1 MAGETDVVFSLVL
14 LKGVCI
20 MRVSGTLIG
29 SICAAALALV
39 LAGCGQQQNS
49 AQAQEQRPAPEAMVT
64 TLAPQRVEIVSELP
78 GRTSPYR
85 VAEVRPQVT
94 GVVRKRLFT
103 EGGEVRVDQQLYE
116 IDPARYHAAYDSARA
131 SLARA
136 QSTLNSAKVLAERY
150 RTLIEARA
158 VSKQQ
163 YDDAVASQQQAEA
176 DVASAKAA
184 IETAGINLVYTKVLA
199 PISGRVGRSTVTE
212 GALVTSDQT
221 SALATVQQLD
231 PIYVDVTQS
240 TTQLLRLQRELAN
253 GQLQSAGADQAMVK
267 LLFDDGTEYSRP
279 GKLLFSEVTV
289 DQGTGSVT
297 MRAVFPNPQRQLLP
311 GMFVHARLV
320 EGVSEQALL
329 VPQQGVS
336 RNQRGEPTALVVGQ
350 DNKVE
355 MRVLKV
361 DRAIGDKWLVLD
373 GVKAGDKVVV
383 EGLQKARPGTVV
395 RAVEAN
401 KSSGE
406 APQEQPTPGER
417 KLTQRQ

>member
-406 APQEQPTPGER
+406 APQEQPNPGER

>member
-1 MAGETDVVFSLVL
+1 
-14 LKGVCI
+14 
-20 MRVSGTLIG
+20 MRVRGPLIG
-29 SICAAALALV
+29 AICAAALTLV
-39 LAGCGQQQNS
+39 LAGCGQQQNN
-49 AQAQEQRPAPEAMVT
+49 AHAQEQRTVPETMVT

-78 GRTSPYR
+78 GRTAPYR

-94 GVVRKRLFT
+94 GVVLKRLFT
-103 EGGEVRVDQQLYE
+103 EGGEVRADQQLYE
-116 IDPARYHAAYDSARA
+116 INPASYQAAYDSARA

-136 QSTLNSAKVLAERY
+136 QAALNSAKLLAERY

-221 SALATVQQLD
+221 AALATVQQLD
-231 PIYVDVTQS
+231 PIYVDVNQS
-240 TTQLLRLQRELAN
+240 TTQLLRLQRELAK
-253 GQLQSAGADQAMVK
+253 GQLQSAGAHQATVR
-267 LLFDDGTEYSRP
+267 LVFDDGTEYSQP

-297 MRAVFPNPQRQLLP
+297 MRAVFPNPQHQLLP

-373 GVKAGDKVVV
+373 GVKDGDKVVV

-395 RAVEAN
+395 RAVEAT
-401 KSSGE
+401 KLSSE
-406 APQEQPTPGER
+406 APQEQTNPGER

>member
-1 MAGETDVVFSLVL
+1 
-14 LKGVCI
+14 
-20 MRVSGTLIG
+20 MRVSAIPIG
-29 SICAAALALV
+29 SICAGAAILALL
-39 LAGCGQQQNS
+39 LAGCGEQQKS
-49 AQAQEQRPAPEAMVT
+49 ARAQGPVAVPKTTVT

-78 GRTSPYR
+78 GRTAPYR

-94 GVVRKRLFT
+94 GVVLKRLFT
-103 EGGEVRVDQQLYE
+103 EGSEVRADQQLYQ
-116 IDPARYHAAYDSARA
+116 INPASYQAAYDSAQA

-136 QSTLNSAKVLAERY
+136 QAALNSAKLLAERY

-163 YDDAVASQQQAEA
+163 NDDAVASQQQAEA

-184 IETAGINLVYTKVLA
+184 IETARINLVYTKVLA
-199 PISGRVGRSTVTE
+199 PIAGRVGRSTVTE

-221 SALATVQQLD
+221 AALATVQQLD

-240 TTQLLRLQRELAN
+240 TTQVLRLQRELAN
-253 GQLQSAGADQAMVK
+253 GQLQSADANQATVK
-267 LLFDDGTEYSRP
+267 LVFDDGTEYSSP

-297 MRAVFPNPQRQLLP
+297 LRAVFPNPQRQLLP

-320 EGVSEQALL
+320 EGVSERALL
-329 VPQQGVS
+329 VPQQGVA
-336 RNQRGEPTALVVGQ
+336 RNQRGEPTALVVGE

-355 MRVLKV
+355 MRALKV
-361 DRAIGDKWLVLD
+361 DRAIGDKWLVVG

-383 EGLQKARPGTVV
+383 EGLQKVRPGVV
-395 RAVEAN
+395 VQAVEAN
-401 KSSGE
+401 KLANE
-406 APQEQPTPGER
+406 APQEPPKPGEL

>member
-1 MAGETDVVFSLVL
+1 
-14 LKGVCI
+14 
-20 MRVSGTLIG
+20 MRVNSILTG
-29 SICAAALALV
+29 SICAGAVVLAIV
-39 LAGCGQQQNS
+39 LAGCGQQQKS
-49 AQAQEQRPAPEAMVT
+49 AQAQGHGAVPEATVT
-64 TLAPQRVEIVSELP
+64 ILAPQRVEIVSELP
-78 GRTSPYR
+78 GRTAPYR

-94 GVVRKRLFT
+94 GVVLKRLFT
-103 EGGEVRVDQQLYE
+103 EGSEVRADQQLYQ
-116 IDPARYHAAYDSARA
+116 INPASYQAAYDSARA

-136 QSTLNSAKVLAERY
+136 QAALNSARLLAERY
-150 RTLIEARA
+150 RTLIEAHA
-158 VSKQQ
+158 ISKQQ

-184 IETAGINLVYTKVLA
+184 IETARINLVYTKVLA

-212 GALVTSDQT
+212 GALLTSDQT
-221 SALATVQQLD
+221 AALATVQQLD

-253 GQLQSAGADQAMVK
+253 GQLQSADANGATVK
-267 LLFDDGTEYSRP
+267 LVFDDGSEYSHP

-297 MRAVFPNPQRQLLP
+297 LRAVFPNPQRQLLP

-320 EGVSEQALL
+320 EGVNEQALL
-329 VPQQGVS
+329 VPQQGVA

-355 MRVLKV
+355 MRALTV

-383 EGLQKARPGTVV
+383 EGLQKVKPGVVV
-395 RAVEAN
+395 RAVESTRFAN
-401 KSSGE
+401 E
-406 APQEQPTPGER
+406 APQQQRAAGEL

>member
-1 MAGETDVVFSLVL
+1 
-14 LKGVCI
+14 

-29 SICAAALALV
+29 SICAVALALV

-49 AQAQEQRPAPEAMVT
+49 AQAQEQRSAPEAVVT

-78 GRTSPYR
+78 GRTAPYR

-94 GVVRKRLFT
+94 GVVLKRLFT
-103 EGGEVRVDQQLYE
+103 EGGEVRADQQLYE
-116 IDPARYHAAYDSARA
+116 IDPASYQAAYDSARA

-136 QSTLNSAKVLAERY
+136 QAVLNSAKLLAERY

-158 VSKQQ
+158 VSTQQ

-240 TTQLLRLQRELAN
+240 TTQLLRLQRELEN
-253 GQLQSAGADQAMVK
+253 GQLQSAVADQATVK
-267 LLFDDGTEYSRP
+267 LVFDDGTEYSRP

-297 MRAVFPNPQRQLLP
+297 LRAVFPNPQHQLLP

-355 MRVLKV
+355 LRVLKV

-406 APQEQPTPGER
+406 SPQEQANPGER

>member
-1 MAGETDVVFSLVL
+1 MDGETDVVFSLVL

-20 MRVSGTLIG
+20 MRVNGTLIG

-103 EGGEVRVDQQLYE
+103 EGGEVRVDQQPYE

-267 LLFDDGTEYSRP
+267 LLFDDGTE
-279 GKLLFSEVTV
+279 
-289 DQGTGSVT
+289 
-297 MRAVFPNPQRQLLP
+297 
-311 GMFVHARLV
+311 
-320 EGVSEQALL
+320 
-329 VPQQGVS
+329 
-336 RNQRGEPTALVVGQ
+336 
-350 DNKVE
+350 
-355 MRVLKV
+355 
-361 DRAIGDKWLVLD
+361 
-373 GVKAGDKVVV
+373 
-383 EGLQKARPGTVV
+383 
-395 RAVEAN
+395 
-401 KSSGE
+401 
-406 APQEQPTPGER
+406 
-417 KLTQRQ
+417 